1 MKIQRFNEQIN
12 DIKFKKF
19 TKVYSNVNN
28 TNKQILYR
36 NIEKLNKFDI
46 KYDIYYCLMK
56 GNFLYI
62 AVNAYLNFPTE
73 GFPLSQMNVIPDDN
87 LISSEELERYKDSL
101 INSGIWIDI
110 KKEDIYELIDI
121 TENSNKFNL

>member
-62 AVNAYLNFPTE
+62 AVNAYLKNPTE
-73 GFPLSQMNVIPDDN
+73 GFPLSQMNFIPDDN

-101 INSGIWIDI
+101 INSCIWIDI